1 MNPDQTGFIPDIQ
14 GANNIRRTLNII
26 TCAKRNR
33 QNSML
38 VSFDAQKA
46 FDTVNW
52 QFLYKTLTAMG
63 FHSTFVDW
71 VRVIYVNPKSRIRVN
86 RCC

>member
-1 MNPDQTGFIPDIQ
+1 MQKIITKLINPDQTGFIPDRQ

-33 QNSML
+33 QNSMS

-52 QFLYKTLTAMG
+52 QFLNKTLTAMG
-63 FHSTFVDW
+63 FHPSIHLWTG
-71 VRVIYVNPKSRIRVN
+71 
-86 RCC
+86 